1 MYKTLLKNP
10 EFYDIKY
17 PETIVPS
24 PTDDDYKVGFI
35 RRYFVRRSN
44 DPNGYIFEVSEKVY
58 TQFLSSN
65 SPFWVIDNMKWRI
78 TGPKDT
84 IMAEDGAL
92 IDVGVIKANKSALG
106 LVTEKLKNIK
116 LYLPNLTQFHR

>member
-1 MYKTLLKNP
+1 MYKTLLKNA

-24 PTDDDYKVGFI
+24 PTDDDYTVGFI

-44 DPNGYIFEVSEKVY
+44 DINGHIFEVSEKVY
-58 TQFLSSN
+58 SEFVTNN
-65 SPFWVIDNMKWRI
+65 SPFWIIDNMKWRI
-78 TGPKDT
+78 TGPKSSVFD
-84 IMAEDGAL
+84 INGIVSDM
-92 IDVGVIKANKSALG
+92 GVVAANKLP
-106 LVTEKLKNIK
+106 NIK